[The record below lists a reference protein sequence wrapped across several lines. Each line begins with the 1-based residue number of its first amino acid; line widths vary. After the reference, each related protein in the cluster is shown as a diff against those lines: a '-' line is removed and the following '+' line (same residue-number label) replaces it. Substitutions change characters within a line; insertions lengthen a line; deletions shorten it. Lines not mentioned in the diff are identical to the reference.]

1 MEYKDYY
8 KTLGVER
15 SASQDEIRKAFRR
28 MAAKY
33 HPDRNKDAGAE
44 DRFKEI
50 NEANEV
56 LSDPDKRSRYDQLGN
71 DWRAGENF
79 RPPPGWSG
87 NSHSGHFNASF
98 FEDIARQ
105 SFDGASG
112 AGGGFSDFFES
123 LFGNSTGFRRPG
135 GSAPR
140 GSTPSQEATIQLTL
154 EDIYHGARKTIRLP
168 SGENLQVQ
176 IPAGIAEGQKLR
188 LAGKGPRGSD
198 IYLKIKLKEHPIYHL
213 DGKDIHMELPIA
225 PWEAALGETIALP
238 IPNGRIN
245 LKIPQGS
252 QSGKK
257 MRLKARGLPG
267 EPAGDLYVTLLVN
280 TPPADTAEQKEY
292 YARMRTLFD
301 WNPRQHI
308 A

>member
-8 KTLGVER
+8 KILGVER
-15 SASQDEIRKAFRR
+15 SATQDEIRKAFRR

-33 HPDRNKDAGAE
+33 HPDRNKDPGAE
-44 DRFKEI
+44 DRFKEV

-87 NSHSGHFNASF
+87 NASHSPHFNASF

-105 SFDGASG
+105 GFDGSSSA
-112 AGGGFSDFFES
+112 GGFSDFFES
-123 LFGNSTGFRRPG
+123 LFGNSNSFRKSASNFQR
-135 GSAPR
+135 GSA
-140 GSTPSQEATIQLTL
+140 TSQEATIQLTV

-168 SGENLQVQ
+168 SGESLQVQ
-176 IPAGIAEGQKLR
+176 IPAGITEGQKLR
-188 LAGKGPRGSD
+188 LTGKGPRGSD
-198 IYLKIKLKEHPIYHL
+198 IYLKIKLKEHPLYHL
-213 DGKDIHMELPIA
+213 DGKDIHMELPIT

-238 IPNGRIN
+238 TPNGRIN
-245 LKIPQGS
+245 LKIPQSS

-292 YARMRTLFD
+292 YARMKAMFD

>member
-8 KTLGVER
+8 KILGVER
-15 SASQDEIRKAFRR
+15 SASQDDIRKAFRR

-44 DRFKEI
+44 DHFKEI

-56 LSDPDKRSRYDQLGN
+56 LGDPEKRTRYDQLGN
-71 DWRAGENF
+71 NWHTGENF
-79 RPPPGWSG
+79 RPPPDWAGS
-87 NSHSGHFNASF
+87 NSGHFNASF

-105 SFDGASG
+105 GFDGSPS
-112 AGGGFSDFFES
+112 GGFSDFFES
-123 LFGNSTGFRRPG
+123 LFGNSSAGFRKPPG
-135 GSAPR
+135 GGFHRGSAP
-140 GSTPSQEATIQLTL
+140 QEATIQLTL
-154 EDIYHGARKTIRLP
+154 EDIFHGARKTIRLP
-168 SGENLQVQ
+168 SGESLQVQ
-176 IPAGIAEGQKLR
+176 IPVGIAEGQKLR
-188 LAGKGPRGSD
+188 LTGKGPRGSD
-198 IYLKIKLKEHPIYHL
+198 IYLKIKLREHPLYRL
-213 DGKDIHMELPIA
+213 DGKDIHMELPIT
-225 PWEAALGETIALP
+225 PWEAALGETVAVP
-238 IPNGRIN
+238 TPTGRIN

-267 EPAGDLYVTLLVN
+267 QPAGDLFVTLLVN

-292 YARMRTLFD
+292 YARMKTLFD

>member
-8 KTLGVER
+8 KILGVER

-44 DRFKEI
+44 DHFKEV

-56 LSDPDKRSRYDQLGN
+56 LSDPQKRARYDQLGSN
-71 DWRAGENF
+71 WHAGENF
-79 RPPPGWSG
+79 RPPPGWGNG
-87 NSHSGHFNASF
+87 NSAHFNASF

-105 SFDGASG
+105 GFDSG
-112 AGGGFSDFFES
+112 SGGGGFSDFFES
-123 LFGNSTGFRRPG
+123 LFGNNGSFRRSGGNGFRG
-135 GSAPR
+135 NN
-140 GSTPSQEATIQLTL
+140 TQEATIQLSL
-154 EDIYHGARKTIRLP
+154 EDIFHGARKTIRLP

-176 IPAGIAEGQKLR
+176 IPAGILEGQKLR
-188 LAGKGPRGSD
+188 LTGKGPRGSD
-198 IYLKIKLKEHPIYHL
+198 IYLKIKIREHPLYRL
-213 DGKDIHMELPIA
+213 DGRDIHMELPIS
-225 PWEAALGETIALP
+225 PWEAALGETVAVP
-238 IPNGRIN
+238 TPNGRIN

-257 MRLKARGLPG
+257 MRLKSRGLPG
-267 EPAGDLYVTLLVN
+267 QPPGDLYVILLVN
-280 TPPADTAEQKEY
+280 TPPADTEEQKEY